1 METFLLLEKHS
12 LPIAMTKVISDI
24 TKVCARF
31 VSSGRF
37 INHDSKILLHVD
49 INECVQT
56 SKVCHAQANC
66 SNIPGS
72 FSCQCSSG
80 FEGDGLLNCTGQKYL
95 GKENAFLNLHG
106 NVFAS

>member
-1 METFLLLEKHS
+1 LLLEKHAKSS
-12 LPIAMTKVISDI
+12 LIAMTKVISDI
-24 TKVCARF
+24 TKVCAIF
-31 VSSGRF
+31 VPVPALY
-37 INHDSKILLHVD
+37 IHDSKILSHLD

-72 FSCQCSSG
+72 FACQCSSG
-80 FEGDGLLNCTGQKYL
+80 FKGDGILNCTGQKYL

>member
-1 METFLLLEKHS
+1 
-12 LPIAMTKVISDI
+12 MTKVSHI

-31 VSSGRF
+31 VPVLALY
-37 INHDSKILLHVD
+37 IHDSKILSHLD

-80 FEGDGLLNCTGQKYL
+80 FEGDGIQDCTGQNIL
-95 GKENAFLNLHG
+95 KERETFLFLEKH
-106 NVFAS
+106 SLP